1 MSLFNLGATAA
12 IRKAAVPP
20 PVRGPGAGY
29 VAGNAHDTTTAGDT
43 KPPEQSPLEALV
55 MFVPAE
61 TVAIFVTVAT
71 ALLVAF
77 PDNPITASRAWYA
90 FCLLLTPVFT
100 WIGFATQWRK
110 DHDGKYPTTAVAPWF
125 RIGASMVAFAAW
137 GLAVAPKV
145 GSALLCPHSFDAA
158 ATATAATTTTVA
170 AAAAAAVTPSCNA
183 ESLSGIIVIV
193 VGVILAALDGL
204 IDYSPPKKATS

>member
-12 IRKAAVPP
+12 IRKTAPPAAPERLGVIEA
-20 PVRGPGAGY
+20 PVDGSPAGAGE
-29 VAGNAHDTTTAGDT
+29 T
-43 KPPEQSPLEALV
+43 KQPEQSPLSALV

-61 TVAIFVTVAT
+61 TIAIFVTVAT

-77 PDNPITASRAWYA
+77 PDSPITASRVWYV
-90 FCLLLTPVFT
+90 FCIVLTPLFT

-110 DHDGKYPTTAVAPWF
+110 DHGGDYPTTAVAPWF
-125 RIGASMVAFAAW
+125 RIIASMIAFAAW

-145 GSALLCPHSFDAA
+145 GSAILCPHSFD
-158 ATATAATTTTVA
+158 TA
-170 AAAAAAVTPSCNA
+170 AAAAAGATTAAGAAVAAATTAAIPACNA
-183 ESLSGIIVIV
+183 ESLSGIIVII

-204 IDYSPPKKATS
+204 IDYSPKKP